1 MQSTEDLKK
10 IASQV
15 RRDIIRMVL
24 YFGVMDQDPA
34 TWTREGNGQDTFIL
48 SAGHLTPMY
57 YSILSRA
64 GYFPTSELASF
75 RKFGTRLQGHPS
87 IRKGLPG
94 VFQAAGSLGQGLSV
108 AVGMALGKKLA
119 KDNHSVY
126 VLCGD
131 GESEEGQI
139 WEAAMFAAHHK
150 VDNLVAM
157 TDLNGQQIDGTTE
170 DVAGLGDLDAGGHAT
185 EEIHRVR
192 LRRVRDRRVSDL
204 DRRDGSGEVLTLDR
218 TVADDHGFFEHF
230 GVLFQD
236 DVETGLV
243 SHGDRLGNVTD
254 GRDFEDCV
262 GGHAQGESA
271 VDIRH
276 RAGGRAPDDDSYADE
291 RFAVGVRHLAGNLTR
306 LGECG
311 QRGRQHHGE
320 KNEFLFHWA
329 VVYSW
334 L

>member
-15 RRDIIRMVL
+15 RRDIIRMVALAKSGHPGGSMSSTDFMTAL
-24 YFGVMDQDPA
+24 YFGVMDQNPA
-34 TWTREGNGQDTFIL
+34 TWTREGKGQDTFIL

-87 IRKGLPG
+87 VRKGLPG

-108 AVGMALGKKLA
+108 AVGMALGKKAA

-131 GESEEGQI
+131 GETEEGQI

-157 TDLNGQQIDGTTE
+157 TDVNGQQIDGTTE
-170 DVAGLGDLDAGGHAT
+170 SVAGLGDLAAKGQAFGWETISADGHDMDKILEAFAKAGELKGKGKPVMILFNTEMGHGVDFMAGT
-185 EEIHRVR
+185 HKWHGSVPNDDQCKVALAQLEE
-192 LRRVRDRRVSDL
+192 
-204 DRRDGSGEVLTLDR
+204 TL
-218 TVADDHGFFEHF
+218 
-230 GVLFQD
+230 
-236 DVETGLV
+236 
-243 SHGDRLGNVTD
+243 GD
-254 GRDFEDCV
+254 F
-262 GGHAQGESA
+262 
-271 VDIRH
+271 
-276 RAGGRAPDDDSYADE
+276 
-291 RFAVGVRHLAGNLTR
+291 
-306 LGECG
+306 
-311 QRGRQHHGE
+311 
-320 KNEFLFHWA
+320 
-329 VVYSW
+329 
-334 L
+334 